1 MEVMLQTVKNVT
13 VFILLFSI
21 ISNLFSKSQYGKYFE
36 FIQGL
41 IIIVL
46 IMAPLLSWLSD
57 GGALDRRLEENMNAA
72 EEESFREELK
82 MIGAQRDQMLNGT
95 GEEGGGE
102 ADE

>member
-1 MEVMLQTVKNVT
+1 MEVVLETVKNIT

-46 IMAPLLSWLSD
+46 IMSPLLSWLSD
-57 GGALDRRLEENMNAA
+57 GGKFDRRLEENINAV
-72 EEESFREELK
+72 EEESIRDELK
-82 MIGAQRDQMLNGT
+82 MIGIQRDQMLDRAVNQ
-95 GEEGGGE
+95 GGGTT
-102 ADE
+102 DE

>member
-1 MEVMLQTVKNVT
+1 MEVMLETVKNIT

-57 GGALDRRLEENMNAA
+57 GSILDRRLEENINAA
-72 EEESFREELK
+72 EEESVRDELK
-82 MIGAQRDQMLNGT
+82 MIGIQRDQMLDGT
-95 GEEGGGE
+95 GNEGGAEAGE
-102 ADE
+102 